1 MDEDDPAIARSL
13 EAKRADRTALVDGGA
28 IAVGLCVAI
37 VAIGVA
43 IVGPL
48 PDWFLYG
55 FTTASLLAGAALAG
69 AFAPVG
75 RFAGAYH
82 GLFVVGATA
91 ALMAAVAVSMHAG
104 GSPIDRVP
112 LVSLVEALGA
122 MRLAGV
128 LVVASIAGALA
139 GQAGALARAAR
150 GG

>member
-139 GQAGALARAAR
+139 GQVGALARAAR